1 MGTREGFFKEVIFEL
16 NLKEWVG
23 FQEAGMTGDFRQ
35 SKDLEAGSHR
45 ENLGHSRQHS
55 ERAESMLRSGTGRQ
69 VYKVLRRAQEPREM
83 ESSVFPKA
91 KV

>member
-16 NLKEWVG
+16 NLKERVG

-45 ENLGHSRQHS
+45 ENLGHNRQHS
-55 ERAESMLRSGTGRQ
+55 
-69 VYKVLRRAQEPREM
+69 
-83 ESSVFPKA
+83 
-91 KV
+91 